1 MRVAG
6 WIMKLTEPFRRS
18 IRNKLILT
26 MIILAVVPIV
36 TITALAAE
44 NSRRSM
50 EAEVISTNLS
60 NMKWTGVYLGD
71 QFAQLNNLIYTVL
84 ISPHLSEYLANV
96 EESSLSSQFAAQRN
110 IIDTLTNLFYSAG
123 NHVVG
128 VELYLKE
135 YNKLFTINASQS
147 DIASTAGIP
156 APYKLLFEQNKDF
169 TIAVGGND
177 NGKFQLVR
185 SINRFENQEK
195 LGGISPNPLGCT
207 GSDAESI
214 RPGQRSYGIYR

>member
-128 VELYLKE
+128 WSC
-135 YNKLFTINASQS
+135 I
-147 DIASTAGIP
+147 
-156 APYKLLFEQNKDF
+156 
-169 TIAVGGND
+169 
-177 NGKFQLVR
+177 
-185 SINRFENQEK
+185 
-195 LGGISPNPLGCT
+195 
-207 GSDAESI
+207 
-214 RPGQRSYGIYR
+214 

>member
-1 MRVAG
+1 MLAK
-6 WIMKLTEPFRRS
+6 WMMKLSGPFRRS

-26 MIILAVVPIV
+26 MIGLAVLPIV
-36 TITALAAE
+36 AITALAAE

-84 ISPHLSEYLANV
+84 ISPHLSDYLANAG
-96 EESSLSSQFAAQRN
+96 EAGLSSQFTAQRN
-110 IIDTLTNLFYSAG
+110 ITDTLTNLFYSAG

-135 YNKLFTINASQS
+135 YNKLFTVNASQS
-147 DIASTAGIP
+147 DIESPAGIP
-156 APYKLLFEQNKDF
+156 APYKLLFDQNKDF
-169 TIAVGGND
+169 MITTDSADGA
-177 NGKFQLVR
+177 KFQLIR
-185 SINRFENQEK
+185 SINRFENQAQ
-195 LGGISPNPLGCT
+195 LGGISLT
-207 GSDAESI
+207 I
-214 RPGQRSYGIYR
+214 RWGVPD